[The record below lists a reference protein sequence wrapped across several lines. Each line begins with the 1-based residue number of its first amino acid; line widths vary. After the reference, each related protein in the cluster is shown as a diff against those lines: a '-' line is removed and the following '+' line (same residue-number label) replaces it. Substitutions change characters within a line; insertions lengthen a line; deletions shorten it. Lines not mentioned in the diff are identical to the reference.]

1 MNVCENFWMIDD
13 GFVEIMLVYLINLLG
28 FPYFV
33 VLSENFSWVY
43 GLSTWGSWVLCISRN
58 WFEWVCLIFIE
69 FYHSL
74 VLSWCFG
81 LEGIWFQTWA
91 LWVLSI
97 SRNWFEWVCL
107 IKLLNLLI
115 APVRPRWLMADYLWG
130 DRKKPTSRRRFSKP
144 VVDVNDDFELNFLGF
159 KDDRVRY

>member
-1 MNVCENFWMIDD
+1 MRIQHISVDWANLDAVFLGRRYRLKCPKKYQLSCFFLNGISFLLNPNLLQPIYILIYLMNVCEIFWMIDD

-33 VLSENFSWVY
+33 VLSEIFFILIGVLVKRVY
-43 GLSTWGSWVLCISRN
+43 VLKTWGLWVLCISKN

-81 LEGIWFQTWA
+81 LEGIWFQ
-91 LWVLSI
+91 
-97 SRNWFEWVCL
+97 N
-107 IKLLNLLI
+107 
-115 APVRPRWLMADYLWG
+115 
-130 DRKKPTSRRRFSKP
+130 
-144 VVDVNDDFELNFLGF
+144 LGF
-159 KDDRVRY
+159 VGFEY